1 MSHPFRSPV
10 RRRAF
15 TLIELL
21 VVIAIIAVLIGLLLP
36 AVQKVRESAANAQC
50 KNNLKQIGLACMT
63 YHDANG
69 TFPAGSLFKPNAAG
83 KYDYYD
89 TWAISILPYIEQG
102 NLFKLWD
109 PTQPNATTTSANM
122 AALRQTNVKVYVCPS
137 DPNSF
142 GSAISPDSGPGGQ
155 TGLPI
160 PLCMPSNYR
169 CVAGADYGGADWWL
183 NPNNPDQGGANENW
197 DDATQMPALMQHFP
211 GDRGVMHSVAV
222 GVAGAPERLTNIKDG
237 TSTTLMVGEYATLT
251 DMGRRTFWAYAYT
264 SYSQSVATFGQSR
277 TLIPDFNACTNTPPG
292 NSNQCKRAWGSF
304 HGAGSINFVFCDGS
318 VRPVSPTIDV
328 NFVFPALATISGG
341 EVVSY

>member
-1 MSHPFRSPV
+1 MSLPFRAAP

-63 YHDANG
+63 YHDANSS
-69 TFPAGSLFKPNAAG
+69 FPAGSLYKPNAAG
-83 KYDYYD
+83 KFDYYD

-109 PTQPNATTTSANM
+109 PTQPNATRTSANM
-122 AALRQTNVKVYVCPS
+122 ATLRQTSVKVYICPS
-137 DPNSF
+137 DPNSY
-142 GSAISPDSGPGGQ
+142 SSLTPDSGPGGQ

-160 PLCMPSNYR
+160 PLCMPANYR

-222 GVAGAPERLTNIKDG
+222 GVAGSAERLTNIKDG
-237 TSTTLMVGEYATLT
+237 TSSTLMVGEYATLT
-251 DMGRRTFWAYAYT
+251 DMGRRTFWAYSYT
-264 SYSQSVATFGQSR
+264 SYNQSVVTFAQSR
-277 TLIPDFNACTNTPPG
+277 TLIPDFNLCTATPPG
-292 NSNQCKRAWGSF
+292 NNNQCKRAWGSL
-304 HGAGSINFVFCDGS
+304 HTSGAINFVFCDGS
-318 VRPVSPTIDV
+318 VRSISTTIDV
-328 NFVFPALATISGG
+328 NFVFPALATIAGG
-341 EVVSY
+341 ETVNY